1 MKAPH
6 GMLVPMA
13 SKTTTQLRAVT
24 VLTSAIV
31 GGILAAA
38 PAYADA
44 SPGSVRITD
53 HQDSVR
59 ITAVCDETNREFIM
73 CTAP

>member
-1 MKAPH
+1 
-6 GMLVPMA
+6 MLISMS
-13 SKTTTQLRAVT
+13 SKPRTRFLRTVT
-24 VLTSAIV
+24 VLTSAIA

-44 SPGSVRITD
+44 SPGSVRITND
-53 HQDSVR
+53 QDSVR
-59 ITAVCDETNREFIM
+59 ITAVCDETDREHPM